1 MTRLHAYLVRLFAS
15 DAAALFGIAL
25 FLLFL
30 IQCLRSFDVVSVK
43 GQDLLTLA
51 GQALLLMPTM
61 AVVFLY
67 ISAAIGLGRG
77 LRALQASQELHII
90 HVSRRSRVLVG
101 AIALF
106 IVCGMTAVLLLSNFV
121 KPATQRQYNEW
132 SASVAADVVGRA
144 LTSNRFTEVVPGVT
158 IAIGGREAGGELR
171 EFFADDRRDPE
182 SRRTY
187 VAKSALVTSD
197 DEGYVLQLRE
207 GAIQYM
213 TREMQFSTVSFQR
226 YDLAMDR
233 LTGQT
238 GSRNEAAETDTV
250 TLVIEALE
258 EGRLDKRARWEL
270 GERMGEGIRLVAL
283 CLFVASLMVFP
294 HSRRAGREVP
304 IEIVVLVVA
313 FIERGISSSYQ
324 PDWMPVPVV
333 ASVGLI
339 ALSILVLLLRFRA
352 FRPQPRRVAA

>member
-1 MTRLHAYLVRLFAS
+1 MTRLSAYLVRLFAS
-15 DAAALFGIAL
+15 DAAALFGVGL

-30 IQCLRSFDVVSVK
+30 IQCLRGFDVVSVK

-51 GQALLLMPTM
+51 GQALLIMPTM

-67 ISAAIGLGRG
+67 ISSAIGLGRG

-90 HVSRRSRVLVG
+90 HVSRRSSVLVVSILVFIG
-101 AIALF
+101 CSTAL
-106 IVCGMTAVLLLSNFV
+106 VLLLSNFV
-121 KPATQRQYNEW
+121 KPATQRQYSDW
-132 SASVAADVVGRA
+132 SASIAADIVGRA

-158 IAIGGREAGGELR
+158 IAIGGRAPGGELR

-182 SRRTY
+182 TRRTY
-187 VAKSALVTSD
+187 VASSAFVASD

-213 TREMQFSTVSFQR
+213 TREMQFSTVSFER

-233 LTGQT
+233 LTGEV
-238 GSRNEAAETDTV
+238 GSRNETAETDTLA
-250 TLVIEALE
+250 LVMQALE
-258 EGRLDKRARWEL
+258 SGGMRENARREI

-283 CLFVASLMVFP
+283 CLFVASLMAFP

-304 IEIVVLVVA
+304 IEIVVLVMA

-324 PDWMPVPVV
+324 PAWLPAPVV
-333 ASVGLI
+333 ASFVLI
-339 ALSILVLLLRFRA
+339 ALSVLVLLLRFRA
-352 FRPQPRRVAA
+352 FSGQPQRLAA